1 MIHDQNPAARLLP
14 QTNRKTVGSLYKIH
28 TRIMGMLQ
36 MQFLINTSYMI
47 QMIIIINMI
56 NLTVS
61 S

>member
-1 MIHDQNPAARLLP
+1 MQIIHDQNPASLLR

-47 QMIIIINMI
+47 
-56 NLTVS
+56 
-61 S
+61 